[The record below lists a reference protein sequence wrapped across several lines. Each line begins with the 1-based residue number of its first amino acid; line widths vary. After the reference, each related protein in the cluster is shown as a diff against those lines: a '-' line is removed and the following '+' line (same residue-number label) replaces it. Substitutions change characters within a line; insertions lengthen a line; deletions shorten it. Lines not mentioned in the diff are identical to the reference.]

1 MKLNDLVYIKRKLN
15 EEFAKRC
22 ISADSEKVESL
33 VKLLKDMDFPLL
45 TYEEKLDLS
54 EKLVFATYGSTFCKL
69 VSNLINYEPRRH
81 FPIAYKFLYEDYM
94 KKAFNSEEEYIKLF
108 EKFKEKSLIDMTLHA
123 IYNYN
128 QIYSVLHEELNNVKQ
143 KTITV
148 AEYLNNNGSLSV
160 LIYRLQQQGINNFD
174 LNTRLNREETDVKK
188 PLQKKL

>member
-1 MKLNDLVYIKRKLN
+1 MKLNDLVYIKQKLN

-22 ISADSEKVESL
+22 ISADSKKVEDL
-33 VKLLKDMDFPLL
+33 VRLLKDMELDYFPLL
-45 TYEEKLDLS
+45 SYEEKLDLS

-69 VSNLINYEPRRH
+69 VSNLINCEP

-108 EKFKEKSLIDMTLHA
+108 EKFEEKSSRDMTLQAKYH
-123 IYNYN
+123 YN
-128 QIYSVLHEELNNVKQ
+128 QIYSMLHEELNNVKQ

-160 LIYRLQQQGINNFD
+160 LSSLLRQQGISDFD
-174 LNTRLNREETDVKK
+174 LNTRLNIEETDVKK